1 MHPRALGDDE
11 RDDSGS
17 ARAVSRTAAP
27 SAPLRAAS
35 SYETHVDE
43 KVRDEVQAKKLDGH
57 THSRLSVICII
68 KEKRKREREREKE
81 CARARERERE
91 KERETRSKS
100 ILYVYKLWTIDIEA
114 VKRILGIIRI

>member
-91 KERETRSKS
+91 RKREKQEARVYCTYISYGLSISKQ
-100 ILYVYKLWTIDIEA
+100 LNVY
-114 VKRILGIIRI
+114 